1 MREYLERRVVLNPV
15 GQRLRIYVVLIA
27 IGELLL
33 GQMLA
38 KVLLSAIL
46 VPPVIYLLVGLGRR
60 LDR

>member
-1 MREYLERRVVLNPV
+1 MT
-15 GQRLRIYVVLIA
+15 IA
-27 IGELLL
+27 FYGIFPIGELLL